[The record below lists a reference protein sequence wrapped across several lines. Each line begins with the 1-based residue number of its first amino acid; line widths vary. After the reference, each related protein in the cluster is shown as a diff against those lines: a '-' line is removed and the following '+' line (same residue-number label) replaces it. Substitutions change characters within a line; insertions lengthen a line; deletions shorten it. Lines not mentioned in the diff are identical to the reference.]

1 MWAELDSLQQILPE
15 EAVNRVKVNL
25 SDRTKFDKGP
35 KSNASPSEPKTLIH
49 VRKYKGPV
57 IVPQMPKSVK
67 EHIPFQSFVE
77 EENQGHFD
85 LVRHQKKIIKD
96 RATSNR
102 NRFGPDKSKLKLTP
116 NERNLLLQPEY
127 KHVLEQQKYP
137 WSVKSKPKSVDLGA
151 PLAHAHRNKEPPNI
165 EHLHSEHSPAKSPIK
180 TRLETV
186 KEVDTAQDH
195 YSAEKRPYIGGEET
209 ALALRESVHSSIL
222 EHIHR

>member
-25 SDRTKFDKGP
+25 SDRTKFDKGLRQSSSQTEP
-35 KSNASPSEPKTLIH
+35 KSLIH

-85 LVRHQKKIIKD
+85 LVRHQKKIIKE
-96 RATSNR
+96 RAMSNR
-102 NRFGPDKSKLKLTP
+102 NRFGPDKSKNKLTP
-116 NERNLLLQPEY
+116 GERNLLLQPEY

-137 WSVKSKPKSVDLGA
+137 WSGRSKTKSVDLVA
-151 PLAHAHRNKEPPNI
+151 TPFA
-165 EHLHSEHSPAKSPIK
+165 
-180 TRLETV
+180 
-186 KEVDTAQDH
+186 
-195 YSAEKRPYIGGEET
+195 
-209 ALALRESVHSSIL
+209 
-222 EHIHR
+222 